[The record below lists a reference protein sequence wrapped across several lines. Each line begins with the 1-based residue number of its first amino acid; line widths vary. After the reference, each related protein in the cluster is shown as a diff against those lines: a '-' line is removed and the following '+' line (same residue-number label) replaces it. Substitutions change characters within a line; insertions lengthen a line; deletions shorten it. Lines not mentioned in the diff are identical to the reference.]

1 MAHDEQLAAR
11 IRDVLV
17 DEEGVTDRK
26 MFGGLAVMVNGH
38 MACGVVGNDLML
50 RLGEK
55 GTEHA
60 LERPHV
66 RPMDFTG
73 RPPKGMVTS
82 HPRAPGASAPKLGRE
97 GRGARAG
104 TSAEKRRNMTGA
116 SRARPRRTRSGTIWS
131 TWSPAPKK

>member
-1 MAHDEQLAAR
+1 MAHDEQFAAR

-73 RPPKGMVTS
+73 RPAKAMVYVS
-82 HPRAPGASAPKLGRE
+82 PQGLRGRALRSWVEKAVAH
-97 GRGARAG
+97 ARALPPKSDG
-104 TSAEKRRNMTGA
+104 T
-116 SRARPRRTRSGTIWS
+116 
-131 TWSPAPKK
+131 